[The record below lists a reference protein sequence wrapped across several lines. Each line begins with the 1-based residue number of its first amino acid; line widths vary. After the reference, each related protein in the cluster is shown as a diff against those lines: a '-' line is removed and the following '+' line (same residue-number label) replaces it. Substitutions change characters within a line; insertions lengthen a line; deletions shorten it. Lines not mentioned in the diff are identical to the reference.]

1 MAARLS
7 DYLESVKGDVEVYI
21 GFQFVTGLIYE
32 DLTAHERK
40 KSKLDG
46 VFAQIVVIPDNEF
59 AKDLV
64 KINQYGEIVVNDKT
78 SIGGIW
84 AVGNVTSLPY
94 KQNII
99 AMGDAVIATLN
110 LCDYLM
116 KD

>member
-1 MAARLS
+1 MGS
-7 DYLESVKGDVEVYI
+7 
-21 GFQFVTGLIYE
+21 IYE
-32 DLTAHERK
+32 DLTVNERK

-46 VFAQIVVIPDNEF
+46 IVAQIVVISDNEF

-64 KINQYGEIVVNDKT
+64 KINQYGEIVVNNKT
-78 SIGGIW
+78 SVEGIW
-84 AVGNVTSLPY
+84 AAGEVISLPY

-99 AMGDAVIATLN
+99 AMGDAVRATLN